1 MKKNVFSPS
10 LLLPLAVALLALA
23 VSAGPSFAQT
33 QTDAKIRL
41 MSEALRERDAGDLEA
56 ALKSLDQLTALAPND
71 PTVQRLH
78 REVEAQRSAQIE
90 AAARAAAQR
99 AAQAAAEEAAAK
111 EAAAHPAPAPA
122 MQVFTAPPP
131 PASTPVAAEPTPEP
145 TAPAPAASTP
155 AFVDVKIPEPG
166 QSTVT
171 TTPAQPAGPTPEQ
184 EAEALARA
192 ESDRLNS
199 IMAGASRQ
207 LGAARSYNRDGRND
221 DAIAT
226 IDAALAVMPAN
237 PLTTKLIADLKK
249 EKASALVA
257 KAQALVKQGDVDGA
271 RAALAAREQ
280 LAPTDSRAA
289 SVQNQ
294 IAKAESRTAAQTAA
308 IVSPEFAAERDAT
321 AKLIAKG
328 RAQYVAGDIDGAQ
341 ETFRTVE
348 AQQPDNTVAKG
359 FLLRI
364 ANEKAETGALN
375 REKTR
380 AQLLEEVAKGW
391 QRPGI
396 YQERARDTD
405 QAATTA
411 PLAKKLNE
419 IVLQNFSFTNAEIGQ
434 VVTALSEMSEQFDPA
449 ASGPKGVNI
458 VLLDPTNKKPT
469 VTLTLRNATLKRV
482 LDFVTEAIGY
492 QYEVQ
497 ADAVIVRPGGETST
511 LDTAFFPITHATM
524 LRMTGISG
532 GSGGKDAAGG
542 TTGADTAASGGEA
555 ASMKGFFQQAGVN
568 FEAVTGSSL
577 AFDGSSIIVT
587 QTARNIERIRN
598 ILARYNDV
606 RQVEIESKFMEVQ
619 EGALEELGVQWSLT
633 RRGIPQF
640 DTATGA
646 PILDSNGRQVFTPQ
660 EVYGTNAVNRTLSD
674 AFTQINNVSGIQI
687 VGANTTSTTTTGSAT
702 TTTSQAAGS
711 QVVPFNAPSIPGG
724 VSLAQGASA
733 LANITGFVGEF
744 NVNALIRA
752 LSQKQGTD
760 LLSSPKITVM
770 SGTPASI
777 TVAQEMRYPQSYGE
791 IQSQVS
797 TGGTGGTGVTVTAG
811 TPQEFTMRNVGV
823 EMKVTPTVE
832 EDDYSISLDL
842 NPKVTEFEG
851 FVEYGGPSV
860 AISGGT
866 SVTVPPGFFQ
876 PIFSVRDISTK
887 VTIWDGA
894 TLVMG
899 GLTREEV
906 KKVDDKVPFFGDLPL
921 VGRLFRS
928 KGESSQKRN
937 LLIFVTANLVSPGGS
952 PKKQNLKSTPAN
964 SLFQNPTIVTPASAE
979 PRTRGGNDAQK

>member
-1 MKKNVFSPS
+1 MKKHLLSPS
-10 LLLPLAVALLALA
+10 LSLPLAIALLALA
-23 VSAGPSFAQT
+23 VSAGRSLAQT
-33 QTDAKIRL
+33 QTDTKIQL
-41 MSEALRERDAGDLEA
+41 MSEALRERDAGDLVG
-56 ALKSLDQLTALAPND
+56 ALKSLEQLAALAPSD
-71 PTVQRLH
+71 PSVQRL
-78 REVEAQRSAQIE
+78 RKEIEAQRSAQIE
-90 AAARAAAQR
+90 AAARNEAQR
-99 AAQAAAEEAAAK
+99 AAQAAAIEAAARQ
-111 EAAAHPAPAPA
+111 AAANPPPAPAPSVRLEIPA
-122 MQVFTAPPP
+122 AAPTSYVLSAPPP
-131 PASTPVAAEPTPEP
+131 APPTQTASAPVL
-145 TAPAPAASTP
+145 
-155 AFVDVKIPEPG
+155 VDVQIPAPG
-166 QSTVT
+166 QS
-171 TTPAQPAGPTPEQ
+171 PAGAPGQMVGPTPEQ
-184 EAEALARA
+184 EAEAISRA
-192 ESDRLNS
+192 ESDRINS
-199 IMAGASRQ
+199 IMAGAARQ
-207 LGAARSYNRDGRND
+207 LGAARDYNRDGRND

-226 IDAALAVMPAN
+226 IDAALAVLPVN
-237 PLTTKLIADLKK
+237 PLTAKLISDLKK

-257 KAQALVKQGDVDGA
+257 KAQVLVKRGDVDGA
-271 RAALAAREQ
+271 RAALAARDQ
-280 LAPTDSRAA
+280 LAPADSRAT

-294 IAKAESRTAAQTAA
+294 IAKVESKTAAKTAA
-308 IVSPEFAAERDAT
+308 TISPEFAAERDAT
-321 AKLIAKG
+321 AKLVAKG

-341 ETFRTVE
+341 ETFRTIE

-396 YQERARDTD
+396 YQERARDAD
-405 QAATTA
+405 QAAATA

-434 VVTALSEMSEQFDPA
+434 VVSALSEMSEQFDPA
-449 ASGPKGVNI
+449 TTGPKGVNI
-458 VLLDPTNKKPT
+458 VLLDPSNKRPT
-469 VTLTLRNATLKRV
+469 ITLTLRNAPLKRV
-482 LDFVTEAIGY
+482 LDFVTEAVGY

-497 ADAVIVRPGGETST
+497 ADAVVVRPGGETST
-511 LDTAFFPITHATM
+511 LDTAFFPITHATL
-524 LRMTGISG
+524 LRMTGIAGPAS
-532 GSGGKDAAGG
+532 GKDSAGG
-542 TTGADTAASGGEA
+542 AAEPSASSEA
-555 ASMKGFFQQAGVN
+555 AAMKGFLQQAGVN
-568 FEAVTGSSL
+568 FEAVAGASL

-606 RQVEIESKFMEVQ
+606 RQVEIESKFMEVK

-640 DTATGA
+640 DTTTGA
-646 PILDSNGRQVFTPQ
+646 PLLDSNGRQVFTPQ
-660 EVYGTNAVNRTLSD
+660 EIYGTNAVNRTLSD
-674 AFTQINNVSGIQI
+674 AFTQINNVAGIQI
-687 VGANTTSTTTTGSAT
+687 VGGTTSTTNTSAN
-702 TTTSQAAGS
+702 TTTSSTSGS
-711 QVVPFNAPSIPGG
+711 QIVPFNAPSIPGG
-724 VSLAQGASA
+724 VALAAGASA

-744 NVNALIRA
+744 NVNAIIRA

-842 NPKVTEFEG
+842 NPRVTEFEG

-860 AISGGT
+860 AISGST

-952 PKKQNLKSTPAN
+952 PKKQSLKSTPAN

-979 PRTRGGNDAQK
+979 PRTRGGNDSKK